1 MADCHNCKGNMTVSL
16 LTYESEML
24 HRERTERRL
33 WIVILL
39 LIAAL
44 VASNVGWLWYESQF
58 ETVITTQTV
67 MQDAEDGKNVFVGG
81 DFYGEANRNDNDQDQ
96 DPEGRRE

>member
-1 MADCHNCKGNMTVSL
+1 MTDCHSCKGSLTVSFL
-16 LTYESEML
+16 AYESEML

-44 VASNVGWLWYESQF
+44 IVSNGGWLWYESQI

-67 MQDAEDGKNVFVGG
+67 LQDAEEGKNVFVGG